1 MENNK
6 QSFLTR
12 FKSFFKRKKKKSNT
26 PSQKENG
33 PKRMGKKW
41 RYAIIIVMWIGG
53 IFPLLALTFL
63 FSSPESF
70 GVKVP
75 PIEYLDNPPEKQ
87 ASIIYTSD
95 GKEMGRFWSVNR
107 NSVTYNEISPNI
119 ISALI
124 ATEDE
129 RYYEHAGIDPRG
141 LARAIVKMGKDG
153 GASTISQQL
162 AKLLFTE
169 VAGSWKERL
178 YQKIGENITAVQL
191 EHRYSKEEI
200 ITMYLNQFDFLN
212 NAVGIQTAARVYFN
226 TTADSLGKEQ
236 AAMLVGMCQNP
247 SKFNPLDE
255 SKVEAVKKRREI
267 VLNQWLKNSDNEY
280 VPVKLT
286 QAEYDSLRD
295 LPLGLDYQIVD
306 HKEGIAPYYR
316 EVLRKELQEK
326 LAETNPDGSLK
337 YAKDDGSEYNI
348 YRDGLRIYTTIDSR
362 LQAHAEWAAHKYL
375 SETLQ
380 PEFFKNNAKWKKPPF
395 ANDMDDEQI
404 QALIT
409 RGMKNSDRFRN
420 MKKRGVSESEIFKSF
435 GKERKMRVFSYD
447 GLIDTVMTPKDSMI
461 YYKQFL
467 QVGMMSM
474 DPKTGFVKA
483 WVGGADFDHFAY
495 DHVKYA
501 RRQVGSTFKPF
512 VYGAA
517 LRDGV
522 LHPCDAFPNVEYCVD
537 YQKSPTRTDSW
548 CPNNAGAAYTGEM
561 TPVKCGLAAS
571 MNNITVKI
579 MDLVKP
585 HSVVQLAEDLGI
597 EKGYIEPVPAIALG
611 TMDLSVFELLGAQS
625 ALANNGLY
633 IEPIT
638 ILRVEDRN
646 GNVIIDMELNMNQA
660 MDPNSAY
667 MMVQLMKNVVSG
679 TGNPYAPG
687 KYYGTA
693 GRLRSSAYDYAGLR
707 TPIAGKTGTTNG
719 ATDGWFVGLTP
730 DLTTAVWVGADDRG
744 IRFRNLTWG
753 QGARMAMPIFGYY
766 MNKVYD
772 DKNIKISTGDFEAP
786 EGFDQSIFNCSQY
799 RQDMNDGNSFEKDNG
814 WGS

>member
-1 MENNK
+1 MEEK
-6 QSFLTR
+6 QSTSNS
-12 FKSFFKRKKKKSNT
+12 KKKPAQSKNTSKKDKNPRKK
-26 PSQKENG
+26 
-33 PKRMGKKW
+33 MGKKW
-41 RYAIIIVMWIGG
+41 RYTIIILMWVCGV
-53 IFPLLALTFL
+53 FPLLALTFL
-63 FSSPESF
+63 FSSPASF

-75 PIEYLDNPPEKQ
+75 PIEYLENPPEKQ

-107 NSVTYNEISPNI
+107 KSVTYSDISPNV

-129 RYYEHAGIDPRG
+129 RYYDHAGIDPRG

-255 SKVEAVKKRREI
+255 DKVEAVKKRREI
-267 VLNQWLKNSDNEY
+267 VLKQWLKNTDNDN
-280 VPVKLT
+280 VTVKLS
-286 QAEYDSLRD
+286 QAEYDSLRE
-295 LPLGLDYQIVD
+295 LPLGIDYQEVD
-306 HKEGIAPYYR
+306 HKKGIAPYFR
-316 EVLRKELQEK
+316 EVLRKELQAK
-326 LAETNPDGSLK
+326 LAETNKDGSLK
-337 YAKDDGSEYNI
+337 YAKDDGSAYNI

-362 LQAHAEWAAHKYL
+362 LQKYAEWSAHKYL

-380 PEFFKNNAKWKKPPF
+380 PEFFKNNEKWRNPPF
-395 ANDMDDEQI
+395 ANDMSDKQI
-404 QALIT
+404 ENLIN
-409 RGMKNSDRFRN
+409 RGMKNSDRYRT
-420 MKKRGVSESEIFKSF
+420 MKKAGKSESEIFTSF
-435 GKERKMRVFSYD
+435 EKERKMKVFSYN

-483 WVGGADFDHFAY
+483 WVGGANFDHFAY

-522 LHPCDAFPNVEYCVD
+522 LHSCDAYPDVEYCCD
-537 YQKSPTRTDSW
+537 FHPSPNTTKSW
-548 CPNNAGAAYTGEM
+548 CPNNAGAKYSGIM
-561 TPVKCGLAAS
+561 TPIKCFLANS
-571 MNNITVKI
+571 MNNGTVKV
-579 MDLVKP
+579 MDLVGP
-585 HSVVQLAEDLGI
+585 HSVVKLVEDMGI
-597 EKGYIEPVPAIALG
+597 EKDYIPKVPAIALG
-611 TMDLSVFELLGAQS
+611 TAELSVYELLGAQS
-625 ALANNGLY
+625 SFANKGLY

-638 ILRVEDRN
+638 VLRVEDRN
-646 GNVIIDMELNMNQA
+646 GNVIIDLKLKMNQA

-667 MMVQLMKNVVSG
+667 LMLELMKGVVSG
-679 TGNPYAPG
+679 ARNPWAPSQW
-687 KYYGTA
+687 YGTA
-693 GRLRSSAYDYAGLR
+693 ARLRSSAYDYAGLR

-744 IRFRNLTWG
+744 IRFRNMRWG

-766 MNKVYD
+766 MNKVYE
-772 DKNIKISTGDFEAP
+772 DKSIDISKGDFEAP
-786 EGFDQSIFNCSQY
+786 EGFDPSLLNCSEY
-799 RQDMNDGNSFEKDNG
+799 RQEQESGNGFGDENDG
-814 WGS
+814 WGM